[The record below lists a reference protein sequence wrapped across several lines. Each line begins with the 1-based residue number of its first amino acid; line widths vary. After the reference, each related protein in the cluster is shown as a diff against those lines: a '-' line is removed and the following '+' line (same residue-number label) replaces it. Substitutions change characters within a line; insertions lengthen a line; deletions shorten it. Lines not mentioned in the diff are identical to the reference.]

1 VRRTYPCDILI
12 AAITLCA
19 LTRAILCLPR
29 PPYSCDSFV
38 ARQTLCL
45 PLHFVAALTVATVC
59 LFVCLFVFA
68 VLTLT
73 MGQVMVGS
81 QIYSRKVISI
91 SLPILGTSIHVPRA
105 LCSVWSQIR
114 NISMILLLVV
124 YGTTSASG
132 VWHRNGACSQ
142 KCAEISELRYFS
154 KHVWISLLGFFFSM
168 TLFGSLCH

>member
-1 VRRTYPCDILI
+1 
-12 AAITLCA
+12 
-19 LTRAILCLPR
+19 
-29 PPYSCDSFV
+29 
-38 ARQTLCL
+38 
-45 PLHFVAALTVATVC
+45 
-59 LFVCLFVFA
+59 
-68 VLTLT
+68 
-73 MGQVMVGS
+73 MEQVMVGS

-132 VWHRNGACSQ
+132 VWHQNGACSQ

-154 KHVWISLLGFFFSM
+154 KHVWFSLLGFFFSM
-168 TLFGSLCH
+168 TLFGSLFH